1 MDNRI
6 KSLLSI
12 LAIFLMGVIAGYIV
26 LDGAAKTQAI
36 REAKEAS
43 RCEQEIA
50 SCHTGAH
57 CRVMGRDLVTITAKG
72 AR

>member
-1 MDNRI
+1 MDDRTKNV
-6 KSLLSI
+6 LSVLAI
-12 LAIFLMGVIAGYIV
+12 LAMIIIAWYV
-26 LDGAAKTQAI
+26 VFDGTAKTQAI

-57 CRVMGRDLVTITAKG
+57 CRVMGRDLLTITARGEK
-72 AR
+72 